1 MSYVKVWVYDSNTE
15 FDENTAPTYYWK
27 ASHKKD
33 EANVKDWTE
42 EDGMVNVGFELPSS
56 NNRMNIRFEIKDK
69 ANNICSDDSDFNKDQ
84 IFVTGVEEGQR
95 AESFEVVNGNV
106 VLKDIS
112 INENLSF
119 SAVASVIKD
128 NVKLA
133 VVIIVAIILVL
144 AAIIILP
151 IIIKRRKKLDAEDE
165 ELLD

>member
-1 MSYVKVWVYDSNTE
+1 MYK
-15 FDENTAPTYYWK
+15 
-27 ASHKKD
+27 
-33 EANVKDWTE
+33 
-42 EDGMVNVGFELPSS
+42 
-56 NNRMNIRFEIKDK
+56 R
-69 ANNICSDDSDFNKDQ
+69 Q
-84 IFVTGVEEGQR
+84 
-95 AESFEVVNGNV
+95 VVNGNV

-128 NVKLA
+128 NIKLA

-165 ELLD
+165 KLLD

>member
-1 MSYVKVWVYDSNTE
+1 
-15 FDENTAPTYYWK
+15 
-27 ASHKKD
+27 
-33 EANVKDWTE
+33 
-42 EDGMVNVGFELPSS
+42 MVNVGFELPSS
-56 NNRMNIRFEIKDK
+56 NNRMNVRFEIKDK
-69 ANNICSDDSDFNKDQ
+69 ADNICSDDRDFNKDQ

-95 AESFEVVNGNV
+95 AGSFEVVNGNV

-119 SAVASVIKD
+119 SAVASVI
-128 NVKLA
+128 KLA

-165 ELLD
+165 KLLD

>member
-1 MSYVKVWVYDSNTE
+1 
-15 FDENTAPTYYWK
+15 
-27 ASHKKD
+27 
-33 EANVKDWTE
+33 
-42 EDGMVNVGFELPSS
+42 MVNVGFELPSS
-56 NNRMNIRFEIKDK
+56 NNRMNVRFEIKDK
-69 ANNICSDDSDFNKDQ
+69 ADNICSDDRDFNKDQ

-95 AESFEVVNGNV
+95 AGSFEVVNGNV

-128 NVKLA
+128 NIKLA

-165 ELLD
+165 KLLD